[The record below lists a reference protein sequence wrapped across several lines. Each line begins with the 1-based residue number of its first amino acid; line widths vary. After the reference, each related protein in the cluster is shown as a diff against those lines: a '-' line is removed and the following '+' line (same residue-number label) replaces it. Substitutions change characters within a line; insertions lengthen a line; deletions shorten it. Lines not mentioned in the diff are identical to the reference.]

1 MATKRLKRPTD
12 PIQRGKLIG
21 DILTGQIEDRE
32 PSPEQQGKSAAA
44 VARGAKGGKIG
55 GKSRAAKLTPAER
68 AEIAK
73 IAATT
78 RWKKSS

>member
-1 MATKRLKRPTD
+1 MTAKRLKRPTD

-44 VARGAKGGKIG
+44 VARGAKGGKTG
-55 GKSRAAKLTPAER
+55 GRTRAAKLTPEQR

-73 IAATT
+73 LAANT
-78 RWKKSS
+78 RWKKST

>member
-1 MATKRLKRPTD
+1 MTAKRLKRPTG

-21 DILTGQIEDRE
+21 DILTGQIEDHE

-44 VARGAKGGKIG
+44 VARGAKGGKTG
-55 GKSRAAKLTPAER
+55 GRNRAAKLTPEQR

-73 IAATT
+73 IAANT
-78 RWKKSS
+78 RWKKST